1 MKQKIKGMIWAVMF
15 CLLFSVRAEA
25 FELIAHRGYSSLAP
39 ENTMASVRLA
49 ADRGYRYIECDIQF
63 TKDNIPVLM
72 HDDTVNR
79 TAGKK
84 GKTRSYTLK
93 QMKKLDVGS
102 WKNAEY
108 AGEQVPA
115 LREVLKFCKKR
126 KLHLYLELKNGS
138 GLTPGRVKK
147 LYRMVEK
154 SNMKKQVTWIS
165 FNEKYLTWV
174 KKLDHSARLGFIP
187 REEYDAS
194 MIEKAKKCK
203 TKKNQVFL
211 LVKADKISP
220 ELLQQCK
227 DKQIYLIARAVK
239 NRDKLALLDPYYSGA
254 ITDGF

>member
-1 MKQKIKGMIWAVMF
+1 
-15 CLLFSVRAEA
+15 
-25 FELIAHRGYSSLAP
+25 
-39 ENTMASVRLA
+39 
-49 ADRGYRYIECDIQF
+49 
-63 TKDNIPVLM
+63 
-72 HDDTVNR
+72 
-79 TAGKK
+79 
-84 GKTRSYTLK
+84 
-93 QMKKLDVGS
+93 
-102 WKNAEY
+102 
-108 AGEQVPA
+108 
-115 LREVLKFCKKR
+115 
-126 KLHLYLELKNGS
+126 
-138 GLTPGRVKK
+138 
-147 LYRMVEK
+147 MVEK

-227 DKQIYLIARAVK
+227 DKQIYLVARAVK
-239 NRDKLALLDPYYSGA
+239 NWDKLALLDPYYSGA